1 MTEVNAVMGGWIAC
15 KLCAVSA
22 PSCFDK
28 LSMRESLNL
37 VLSRA
42 YAPCCAP
49 KGEVGTPS
57 RADSVVLH
65 SATCCDAG

>member
-1 MTEVNAVMGGWIAC
+1 MTEAGAAMKGPIAYT
-15 KLCAVSA
+15 LCAVSA
-22 PSCFDK
+22 RSCFDR

-57 RADSVVLH
+57 KACTEVPS
-65 SATCCDAG
+65 SARWYEAA